1 MENELAIQ
9 LRVMSTGI
17 EKINDATSA
26 VNKLDSATNTA
37 SGGGLDKF
45 GKTMQSAGS
54 RLNVLG
60 QRMTWMV
67 TVPLVAFGNKAI
79 ETALDIE
86 KAWVSFSKVFSGT
99 EEDFKNLQIAAEE
112 LSNKFGR
119 PIEDVINVMEEFNKA
134 GIDGVDN
141 LSNLGRIA
149 SETAI
154 TFDMELTDS
163 LQGVKSV
170 MMGYGLS
177 VGEAEQAM
185 ADINIIADKTT
196 ASESGV
202 LEVFNRAAGTARQ
215 AGFSIQELAASQGAF
230 EKSAIPAGRAG
241 NAMKSI
247 LVSLTKQSNVAKD
260 QFLELGIN
268 MSSAGWRTADASEKF
283 EILSKK
289 FLEVK
294 QSGDKLKLAD
304 LNEAMASL
312 VGKFQ
317 VNNLN
322 VLLEDMSNNFDDNAD
337 TVSQY
342 YEGLKVATDAT
353 ENMAWKQQ
361 QLDKVMGSSPQ
372 KMAALSQE
380 YRNMT
385 AEIGEKL
392 LPIKVKLME
401 TLIKLLEAFNN
412 MSPSQQDFIIKLGLI
427 AAAAGPVLAFV
438 GLFTSGLGFL
448 LSAIST
454 IISSGLIPLG
464 TAITGSTGVA
474 AAFAGFATVTI
485 PLVTAALLY
494 KAVVAFKQLQ
504 QTLKDVGTAN
514 EETRKR
520 LDGMQQRLNTMEDGP
535 AKEKLKSVMDQSY
548 KLADAADEI
557 KKRYE
562 GIPGAFRAVGDQIY
576 DWFKPWVE
584 KYKKGW
590 GDMVEW
596 IKTKIK
602 GMIDLIN
609 RAIAGYNKLPGTPNI
624 NEIRYKAN
632 GGLVYAASGY
642 LAKGNDTVPAM
653 LSPGEMVLNRSQQSN
668 LFDMISGRK
677 QMQTAGGATVNI
689 NVGTMVASRGE
700 QREFARKI
708 KELLEEDS
716 NRY

>member
-1 MENELAIQ
+1 MENQLAIQ
-9 LRVMSTGI
+9 LRIMSTGV
-17 EKINDATSA
+17 EKINAATSA
-26 VNKLDSATNTA
+26 VSKLDSATSSA
-37 SGGGLDKF
+37 SEGGLDKL
-45 GKTMQSAGS
+45 GKSMQSAGS

-67 TVPLVAFGNKAI
+67 TVPLVAFGNKTI
-79 ETALDIE
+79 ETFLDIE
-86 KAWVSFSKVFSGT
+86 KAWINFSKVFSGT
-99 EEDFKNLQIAAEE
+99 EEDFKNLQVAAEE

-119 PIEDVINVMEEFNKA
+119 PIEDVIQVMTEFNKA
-134 GIDGVDN
+134 GVEGSDN

-154 TFDMELTDS
+154 TFDMELEKS
-163 LQGVKSV
+163 LEGVKSV

-177 VGEAEQAM
+177 VNDAEQAM

-196 ASESGV
+196 ASEQGV

-215 AGFSIQELAASQGAF
+215 AGFSIQELAASQAAF

-268 MSSAGWRTADASEKF
+268 MSDAGWRTATASEKF

-337 TVSQY
+337 TVSQF
-342 YEGLKVATDAT
+342 YEGLNVASDAT
-353 ENMAWKQQ
+353 TNLDWKQQ
-361 QLDKVMGSSPQ
+361 QLNKVMDSSPQ
-372 KMAALSQE
+372 KMAQLEQQ
-380 YRNMT
+380 YRNMS

-392 LPIKVKLME
+392 LPVKVKLME
-401 TLIKLLEAFNN
+401 TLIKLLDSFNN
-412 MSPSQQDFIIKLGLI
+412 MSPGMQDFIVKLGVI
-427 AAAAGPVLAFV
+427 VAALGPVIAFL
-438 GLFTSGLGFL
+438 GLTTSGLGFL
-448 LSAIST
+448 LEGIMKT
-454 IISSGLIPLG
+454 IQYGLIPLG

-548 KLADAADEI
+548 KLADAADAI

-576 DWFKPWVE
+576 DWFKPWAD

-609 RAIAGYNKLPGTPNI
+609 RAIAKYNDLPGTPNMK
-624 NEIRYKAN
+624 EIRFN
-632 GGLVYAASGY
+632 SGGIVYAASGY
-642 LAKGNDTVPAM
+642 LAKGNDTIPAM

-668 LFDMISGRK
+668 LFDMISGKK
-677 QMQTAGGATVNI
+677 QLQTAGGATVNI